1 LSGIESSASIY
12 PALNGKAV
20 SEGKE
25 LNINGAFTESSFL
38 MYLDLRYQPERSS
51 ALEKPGDIVISK
63 TTSEKFF
70 GRENPI
76 GKTLTMENG
85 QLFVVTGVL
94 DDPTGKSHI
103 NYDVYASMSAISKME
118 KDKLL
123 PEKSTDWYAF
133 NSAYTYALLT
143 NGFSPQ
149 AMTNELNAIAAGLN
163 KNNRDGN
170 VAFDLQKITKIT
182 PGSEQ
187 LYNDIG
193 SGTSWT
199 KLFFEIGVALII
211 LIAAC

>member
-1 LSGIESSASIY
+1 
-12 PALNGKAV
+12 
-20 SEGKE
+20 
-25 LNINGAFTESSFL
+25 